1 MPDIKEL
8 PEETPLERIV
18 ERYLVRRVEL
28 VEGTVRKLKWVGRRG
43 APDRLVLLPR
53 CVVREHMPH
62 IWFIE
67 LKRPKGG
74 VLSAA
79 QSDELAMLREYTG
92 ACVLINQDE
101 IDGWMRR
108 ILQPAYA
115 IRLGLR

>member
-43 APDRLVLLPR
+43 APDRLVLLPQ
-53 CVVREHMPH
+53 CAVRHDHPNV
-62 IWFIE
+62 WFIE

-79 QSDELAMLREYTG
+79 QSDELAMLREYAG
-92 ACVLINQDE
+92 ARVLVNQDE
-101 IDGWMRR
+101 IDAWLRG
-108 ILQPAYA
+108 LLAPAYA
-115 IRLGLR
+115 VRLGLR